1 MVFVQWKYVWC
12 NVFVLKKMESLE
24 GKLCRKYPDKAEA
37 IHQKQQ
43 EAQDNWE
50 KLEELSDSRY
60 SIKEA

>member
-1 MVFVQWKYVWC
+1 
-12 NVFVLKKMESLE
+12 MESLE

-60 SIKEA
+60 SIKEAYDRYLFWFIIFFIISEY

>member
-1 MVFVQWKYVWC
+1 
-12 NVFVLKKMESLE
+12 MESLE

-60 SIKEA
+60 SINEA